1 MLDKQ
6 YVQELNASNPA
17 WTVLFE
23 RAVTQSLIKQYT
35 NAVNTFSSAIELN
48 PSNPF
53 LYLNRSTTRAE
64 MIDFISSIDNS
75 YQRITIDSDP
85 ANRLNNNSKRTY
97 SYDEAVADLNKAVKL
112 FPDFAYAYY
121 NRANLLALSGSLPE
135 AFEDYTKAISLN
147 PAFAE
152 AYYNRGIIQLFMKD
166 TRKGCLDLSK
176 AGELGI
182 TEAYEV
188 LKRYASLDN

>member
-1 MLDKQ
+1 MLYD
-6 YVQELNASNPA
+6 
-17 WTVLFE
+17 
-23 RAVTQSLIKQYT
+23 RGVTQSLIKQYT
-35 NAVNTFSSAIELN
+35 NAVNTFSAAIEQN

-97 SYDEAVADLNKAVKL
+97 SYDEAVADLNKAIKL
-112 FPDFAYAYY
+112 FPDLAYSYY
-121 NRANLLALSGSLPE
+121 NRANLKALSGSLPE
-135 AFEDYTKAISLN
+135 AFEDYSKAIEQN
-147 PAFAE
+147 PNFAE
-152 AYYNRGIIQLFMKD
+152 AYYNRGIIQIFMKD
-166 TRKGCLDLSK
+166 TRKGCLDISK

-182 TEAYEV
+182 VEAYEV
-188 LKRYASLDN
+188 LKRYAPLEK

>member
-1 MLDKQ
+1 M
-6 YVQELNASNPA
+6 
-17 WTVLFE
+17 LFE

-35 NAVNTFSSAIELN
+35 NSVSTYSSAIELN

-182 TEAYEV
+182 TSAYEI
-188 LKRYASLDN
+188 LKRYTGEHTEAF